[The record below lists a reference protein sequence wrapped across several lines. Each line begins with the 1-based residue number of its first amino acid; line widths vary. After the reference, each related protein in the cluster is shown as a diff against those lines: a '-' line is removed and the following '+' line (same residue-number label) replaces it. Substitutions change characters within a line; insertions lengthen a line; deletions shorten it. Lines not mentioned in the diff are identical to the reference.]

1 MEYNRLGRTGLKVS
15 SVALG
20 TVNFSWVTNEAEA
33 FTIMDRA
40 LELGI
45 NFFDT
50 ANLYN
55 AGETE
60 SLIGRWLAQGGGRR
74 EKIVLA
80 TKVYGKTNEWG
91 ASDPIKRT
99 DEWVGPNNFG
109 LSATSIRGA
118 IEKSLRRLQT
128 DHIDLY
134 QTHHVDR
141 AVPWDELWQTME
153 LLVAQGK
160 ITYVGSSNHAG
171 WHIAQAQ
178 EAANRRNFL
187 GLASEQSFY
196 NLMERTAELEVL
208 PACREYGLG
217 FIPYSPLNKG
227 RLGGRPNSN
236 ELGRRSSLSASE
248 FDKLEAFSAICKE
261 IGRSEAN
268 VATAWVSQQPGVT
281 APIVGPRTLEQ
292 LESNVDAVSSQL
304 DNETLQRLDELFPG
318 PGGPAP
324 EAYAW

>member
-236 ELGRRSSLSASE
+236 ELGRRSS
-248 FDKLEAFSAICKE
+248 
-261 IGRSEAN
+261 
-268 VATAWVSQQPGVT
+268 
-281 APIVGPRTLEQ
+281 
-292 LESNVDAVSSQL
+292 
-304 DNETLQRLDELFPG
+304 
-318 PGGPAP
+318 
-324 EAYAW
+324 